1 MSRFLVRAALALN
14 VLILGGCSA
23 IFKPSE
29 PMISPPVKLFA
40 VLPLKRVDVSLE
52 PQAVGVEVEQAAAPD
67 AERVV
72 TAQIYAVMAE
82 SSTWRFV
89 PDLQVEQAMRDVHA
103 AELEARALQLGKVVK
118 ADGVFYGTVSRFRER
133 DGSEYGARHGASVSF
148 RLALVSVET
157 GATVWEG
164 RFDQTQQALS
174 SNLLDWWMFWEAGP
188 KWVSARELSHLG
200 VEQLLGQL
208 RVRLP

>member
-1 MSRFLVRAALALN
+1 MNRVLVRAALALN
-14 VLILGGCSA
+14 VLSLAGCAS

-29 PMISPPVKLFA
+29 PMISSPVKLFA
-40 VLPLKRVDVSLE
+40 VLPLKRVAASPE
-52 PQAVGVEVEQAAAPD
+52 PQAVGVDVEVAAPD

-89 PDLQVEQAMRDVHA
+89 PDLQVEQAMREVHA

-200 VEQLLGQL
+200 VGQLLGEL
-208 RVRLP
+208 RARLP